1 MMLLPSGTDIMS
13 NETVRRLQKKAQQN
27 LSKEEKK
34 FSLTVIQSQDK
45 TIIVDDIKTKR
56 VRKAALNCKLN
67 FANGWIDDAS
77 KGIFQINFQILKLYN
92 KKKNIVSFLGKDF
105 SERKKLKVDRK
116 TRKEFKSNVTINMK
130 PKVEFDNKFM
140 VYCMLHNLYNCPCD
154 NNLTYEFKEDNT
166 IQSNIVNNYNNNSNT
181 NNPIR
186 AKNSTAT
193 SGGDPNQSAGPSMS
207 KSSTK
212 KSKRYKKGGET
223 HHKIQS
229 N

>member
-92 KKKNIVSFLGKDF
+92 KKKIFCHF
-105 SERKKLKVDRK
+105 
-116 TRKEFKSNVTINMK
+116 
-130 PKVEFDNKFM
+130 
-140 VYCMLHNLYNCPCD
+140 
-154 NNLTYEFKEDNT
+154 
-166 IQSNIVNNYNNNSNT
+166 
-181 NNPIR
+181 
-186 AKNSTAT
+186 
-193 SGGDPNQSAGPSMS
+193 
-207 KSSTK
+207 
-212 KSKRYKKGGET
+212 
-223 HHKIQS
+223 
-229 N
+229 